1 MTLKCSR
8 SLSANNKRS
17 VQFCLSVDLYVKISL
32 FSRLQELR
40 TESKGKV
47 QKWSLSLTGAV
58 VYESFQFK
66 RGFTKVVVTRAGRF
80 REWSQA
86 VDCTKYIKHCS
97 DNWSGA

>member
-47 QKWSLSLTGAV
+47 QLSNPKSGHCRLREG
-58 VYESFQFK
+58 S
-66 RGFTKVVVTRAGRF
+66 FTKGVVTRAGRF